1 MNILSKNQLFRFLL
15 KEKQNRKPKKKSYP
29 FSKSNKTTHPLN
41 KSKGLWLMGH
51 IKRERERERER
62 EDLLSRKLD
71 LDLVWYRRGG
81 AWVAFNG
88 QALDLELVWWVGIT
102 EGVGKAPN
110 RLQHG

>member
-62 EDLLSRKLD
+62 ERTYYQES
-71 LDLVWYRRGG
+71 
-81 AWVAFNG
+81 
-88 QALDLELVWWVGIT
+88 
-102 EGVGKAPN
+102 
-110 RLQHG
+110 